1 MKISV
6 VVNAYNRR
14 QYIDRAVKS
23 AEDADEIIAVVN
35 FPYSSENPKV
45 KVIEVEESPVGLRY
59 EIGMRET
66 TGDVIALLD
75 DDDYFNGKIEVLRTY
90 KYLARLPNVNYVPGT
105 TFFKDVQIPR
115 RVNPYDLSAIMRYH
129 LDWDLS
135 RTCFSRV
142 MVDYLSDFCFPRAMT
157 DCLSDQGIGYSYDK
171 YLYYIALKNGMSIE
185 IVNYPY
191 TVKTKNSNSR
201 MATLRATKSLN
212 GFYMQTSL
220 MFEKLFRE
228 TEDGIAKDYAELQ
241 YRYNLFL
248 ATGKSEVLGKME
260 KYVPLSRKIY
270 HKIRRW

>member
-6 VVNAYNRR
+6 VINAYNRIH
-14 QYIDRAVKS
+14 YIDRAVKS

-35 FPYSSENPKV
+35 FPYIPKNPKV

-75 DDDYFNGKIEVLRTY
+75 DDDYFNGKIKALRSF
-90 KYLARLPNVNYVPGT
+90 KYLSNLPNLSYVPGNS
-105 TFFKDVQIPR
+105 FFKDVNIVWR
-115 RVNPYDLSAIMRYH
+115 MDPYDLSAIMRYH

>member
-1 MKISV
+1 MKVSV
-6 VVNAYNRR
+6 VVNAYNRTE
-14 QYIDRAVKS
+14 YIDRAVKS
-23 AEDADEIIAVVN
+23 ADDAEEIIAVVN
-35 FPYSSENPKV
+35 FPYVPKNPKV

-75 DDDYFNGKIEVLRTY
+75 DDDYFNGKIKAIRSL
-90 KYLARLPNVNYVPGT
+90 KYISNLPNPSYVLGNS
-105 TFFKDVQIPR
+105 FFKDVDTVR
-115 RVNPYDLSAIMRYH
+115 RVNPYNLSDIMKYH

-135 RTCFSRV
+135 RTYFSRV
-142 MVDYLSDFCFPRAMT
+142 MVDYLSD
-157 DCLSDQGIGYSYDK
+157 QKIEYSYDK

-185 IVNYPY
+185 IVNYPH
-191 TVKTKNSNSR
+191 TIKTKNSNSR
-201 MATLRATKSLN
+201 MATLRAMKSLN
-212 GFYMQTSL
+212 GFYMQTSI
-220 MFEKLFRE
+220 MFEKLFKE

-270 HKIRRW
+270 HKIRRV

>member
-59 EIGMRET
+59 EIGMKET

-75 DDDYFNGKIEVLRTY
+75 DDDYFVGKIKAIKAIRSL
-90 KYLARLPNVNYVPGT
+90 KYLSNLPNVSHVLGNS
-105 TFFKDVQIPR
+105 FFKDVNTVR

-142 MVDYLSDFCFPRAMT
+142 MVDYLSD
-157 DCLSDQGIGYSYDK
+157 QKIGYSYDK

-191 TVKTKNSNSR
+191 TVKTKNNDSK
-201 MATLRATKSLN
+201 MAMLKATKSLN
-212 GFYMQTSL
+212 GFYMQTSI

-270 HKIRRW
+270 HKIR

>member
-6 VVNAYNRR
+6 VINAYNRIH
-14 QYIDRAVKS
+14 YIDRAVKS

-75 DDDYFNGKIEVLRTY
+75 DDDYFNGKIQALRTY

-105 TFFKDVQIPR
+105 TFFKDVPMPM

-135 RTCFSRV
+135 RTCFSRT
-142 MVDYLSDFCFPRAMT
+142 MVDYLSD
-157 DCLSDQGIGYSYDK
+157 QKIEYSYDK

-191 TVKTKNSNSR
+191 TVKTKNNDSK
-201 MATLRATKSLN
+201 MATLRAMKSLN
-212 GFYMQTSL
+212 GFYMQTSV

>member
-45 KVIEVEESPVGLRY
+45 RVIEVEESPVGLRY
-59 EIGMRET
+59 EIGMKET

-75 DDDYFNGKIEVLRTY
+75 DDDYFVGKIKAIRCFCTL
-90 KYLARLPNVNYVPGT
+90 KYLSNLPNVSHVPGNS
-105 TFFKDVQIPR
+105 FFKDVNTVR
-115 RVNPYDLSAIMRYH
+115 RVNPYDLSTIMRYH

-135 RTCFSRV
+135 RTCFSRT
-142 MVDYLSDFCFPRAMT
+142 MVDYLT
-157 DCLSDQGIGYSYDK
+157 DQKIGYSYDK

-191 TVKTKNSNSR
+191 TVKTKNNDSK
-201 MATLRATKSLN
+201 MAMLKATKSLN
-212 GFYMQTSL
+212 GFYMQTSI